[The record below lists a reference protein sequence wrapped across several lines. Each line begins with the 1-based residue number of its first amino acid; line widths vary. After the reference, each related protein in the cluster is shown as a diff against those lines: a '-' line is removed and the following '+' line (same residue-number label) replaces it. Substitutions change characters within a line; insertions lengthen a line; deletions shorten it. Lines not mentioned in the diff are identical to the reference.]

1 MSAPTV
7 EDDLAAVEKVIVL
20 SPRQRDILDELVRD
34 GASNQQIAKR
44 LYVTEDTVKTHM
56 KALLKKT
63 GKPSRIA
70 LLVAVLKDELPLQVP
85 RNVPL

>member
-34 GASNQQIAKR
+34 GASNLQIAKR